1 MADGADRVNP
11 PRALM
16 TTQCFPPRLGGI
28 ETVMAELAT
37 ALCDLGWSVDVLAD
51 APGAAAH
58 GAARVRRFAGPK
70 PLRRWMK
77 GRALARAIA
86 ADRPALV
93 IADSWKSLEAA
104 PARAPG
110 GPRVLCLAHGMEY
123 PPDPAPR
130 KAARIR
136 AALAKAD
143 AVSAASRFA
152 AGLVAPHAPA
162 GRIRTVNP
170 GVRPPAAPTAAAL
183 AAMAARL
190 GPGPVVAGLG
200 RLEARKG
207 FDMALRAVAAL
218 APAFPGLTVALAGDG
233 PDRARLEALPE
244 RAALGDRAVFLG
256 RVDEAEKA
264 ALLAAADVFAMP
276 SRRVGASVE
285 GFGLVYLEAAALGT
299 PALGGIDGGAEDA
312 VRDGET
318 GLLCD
323 GADAGAVTAALGRL
337 LADDALRAR
346 LGAAARRRAL
356 EDAAWPAV
364 ARAHLA
370 AAGLGADGRPLAADA
385 A

>member
-1 MADGADRVNP
+1 MADGAYRVNP

-28 ETVMAELAT
+28 ETVMAELAA
-37 ALCDLGWSVDVLAD
+37 ALCDLGWAVDVLAD

-77 GRALARAIA
+77 GRALAQAA

-123 PPDPAPR
+123 PPDPATG

-162 GRIRTVNP
+162 GRVRTVNP
-170 GVRPPAAPTAAAL
+170 GVRPPAAPSAAAL

-207 FDMALRAVAAL
+207 FDMALRAAAAL
-218 APAFPGLTVALAGDG
+218 APEFPGLTVALAGDG
-233 PDRARLEALPE
+233 RDRARLEALPE

-299 PALGGIDGGAEDA
+299 PALGGIDGGARDA

-323 GADAGAVTAALGRL
+323 GADAGAVTAALRRL

-356 EDAAWPAV
+356 EEATWPAV
-364 ARAHLA
+364 ARAQLA
-370 AAGLGADGRPLAADA
+370 AAGLGADGRTLAAEA